1 MMSATLEGSFIRILS
16 RQENALMSAEA
27 KIRSG
32 NNAGGVAD
40 MNLIRVDIR
49 TDAGKD

>member
-16 RQENALMSAEA
+16 RQENALVSAEA

-40 MNLIRVDIR
+40 IYLIRVDIR
-49 TDAGKD
+49 TGADRD